1 MKKLILFIVLILLAF
16 SVYWFM
22 LRTKEV
28 KPKEPKQAAITV
40 KKHTETFNIAID
52 HLMNAYFGMKDAFV
66 DADTARAKQQT
77 VLFIQLLDSI
87 PVAELKKDDSL
98 IVETAKATIADIK
111 ANASSL
117 LQQTDIT
124 EMRQDFRTVS
134 DMLYPAFFK
143 TINYEGPALFLQN
156 CPMAF
161 DGDKDAN
168 WISNSNEVVNPYL
181 GKKHPKFKATML
193 NCGEVKDSIVPSF

>member
-1 MKKLILFIVLILLAF
+1 MKKLIVFIILILLAF

-22 LRTKEV
+22 LRTKES
-28 KPKEPKQAAITV
+28 KPKEQKQAAITV
-40 KKHTETFNIAID
+40 KKHTETFNLAID

-66 DADTARAKQQT
+66 NADTTRAKQQT
-77 VLFIQLLDSI
+77 NLFIQLLDSI
-87 PVAELKKDDSL
+87 PLAELKKDDTL
-98 IVETAKATIADIK
+98 IVETAKASIADIR
-111 ANASSL
+111 ANAVSL

-124 EMRQDFRTVS
+124 EMRQDFRTIS

-168 WISNSNEVVNPYL
+168 WISNSNEIVNPYL

-193 NCGEVKDSIVPSF
+193 NCGEVKDSIIPSF

>member
-1 MKKLILFIVLILLAF
+1 MKKLIVFIILILLAF

-22 LRTKEV
+22 LRTKES
-28 KPKEPKQAAITV
+28 KPKEQKQAAITV
-40 KKHTETFNIAID
+40 KKHTETFNLAID

-66 DADTARAKQQT
+66 NADTTRAKQQT
-77 VLFIQLLDSI
+77 NLFIQLLDSI
-87 PVAELKKDDSL
+87 PLAELKKDDTL
-98 IVETAKATIADIK
+98 IVETAKASIADIR
-111 ANASSL
+111 ANAGSL
-117 LQQTDIT
+117 LQQSDIT
-124 EMRQDFRTVS
+124 EMRQDFRTIS

-168 WISNSNEVVNPYL
+168 WISNSNEIVNPYL

-193 NCGEVKDSIVPSF
+193 NCGEVKDSIIPSF